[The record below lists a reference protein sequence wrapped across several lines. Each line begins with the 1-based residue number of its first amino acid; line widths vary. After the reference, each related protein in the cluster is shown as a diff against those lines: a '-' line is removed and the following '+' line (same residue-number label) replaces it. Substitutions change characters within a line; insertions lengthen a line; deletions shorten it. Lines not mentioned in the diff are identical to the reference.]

1 MPNHIIND
9 LAALLRAEATISA
22 LVGTKVFG
30 FHVPE
35 EFGPPFVVIEQISS
49 DEMLALDGTYG
60 MRMIEVDIDCKA
72 ERSVTSTEISRVV
85 RAYLQDYSGTAG
97 DHNIDAVLLRSE
109 RTQYEPPTDKSDVG
123 IYTTLLD
130 FSIQHTPA

>member
-1 MPNHIIND
+1 
-9 LAALLRAEATISA
+9 
-22 LVGTKVFG
+22 VGTKVFG